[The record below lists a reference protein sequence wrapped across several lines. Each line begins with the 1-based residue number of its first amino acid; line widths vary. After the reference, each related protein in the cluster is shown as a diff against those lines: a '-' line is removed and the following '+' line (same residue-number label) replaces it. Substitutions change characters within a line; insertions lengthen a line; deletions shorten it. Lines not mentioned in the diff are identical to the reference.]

1 MHTAVLTP
9 HPAPLSSDCCALSP
23 PLRTGGPSPRPGA
36 RCGGDS
42 SRKWMWDKIVSEA
55 GSKRGD
61 GTSGPVVRESR
72 GCQGFYTHLGVYSK
86 QQAHWREITLLRSR
100 QEKMLVLPFH
110 FFLPAAH
117 PSSLPNLPPFFQVS
131 PQIKNHLLFSLYFSF
146 FPHFFLSLSFYSSS
160 KDHDIQF

>member
-100 QEKMLVLPFH
+100 QEKMLLTGWQIRWQDYK
-110 FFLPAAH
+110 
-117 PSSLPNLPPFFQVS
+117 SWVS
-131 PQIKNHLLFSLYFSF
+131 KSWGGFGLCC
-146 FPHFFLSLSFYSSS
+146 SLSMNALS
-160 KDHDIQF
+160 IPWER